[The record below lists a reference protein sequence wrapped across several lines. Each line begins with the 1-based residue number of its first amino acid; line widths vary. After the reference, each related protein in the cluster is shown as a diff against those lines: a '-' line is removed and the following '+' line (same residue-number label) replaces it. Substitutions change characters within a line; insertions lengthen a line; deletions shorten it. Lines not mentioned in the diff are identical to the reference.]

1 MPKKDLSVKSGKLIP
16 YIMDVSEHLSI
27 EDFLL
32 TIDIQKVFDFVNHS
46 FLLAVL
52 KAFDFGKYFL
62 HWIEILITNQN
73 SCVLNGG
80 TTTKYFKLVKGTRQE
95 DPISEYLFIL
105 VLEIVFLMI
114 KTNQNIKPLN
124 FFVMISFTLHM

>member
-1 MPKKDLSVKSGKLIP
+1 MSKKDLSVKSGKLIP

-46 FLLAVL
+46 FLLVVL
-52 KAFDFGKYFL
+52 KAFDFGKDLL
-62 HWIEILITNQN
+62 HWIEMLITNQN

-80 TTTKYFKLVKGTRQE
+80 TTTKYFK
-95 DPISEYLFIL
+95 
-105 VLEIVFLMI
+105 
-114 KTNQNIKPLN
+114 
-124 FFVMISFTLHM
+124 

>member
-1 MPKKDLSVKSGKLIP
+1 MSKKDLSVKSGKLIP

-52 KAFDFGKYFL
+52 KAFDFGKDFL